1 MICPTVTASTPGEYN
16 KQIAINAKF
25 AKRLHIDLMDGR
37 FAPVKSVSV
46 DEVWWPHSV
55 GADLHVMYEKPMDI
69 LEKLILLQPEMVI
82 IHAESDVHHMHF
94 AAELHKEG
102 VKAGLALLPETDVA
116 SVEPILH
123 SFDHVLIFSG
133 NLGHQGGSHAN
144 LELLEK
150 AKQIRTHHKNVE
162 IGWDGG
168 VNEQNIT
175 TIHKEGVEIIN
186 VGGFIQNATNPGVA
200 YVKLLALTETKHE

>member
-1 MICPTVTASTPGEYN
+1 MICPTVTATTPKEYK
-16 KQIAINAKF
+16 KQVATNASF
-25 AKRLHIDLMDGR
+25 ARRLHIDLMDGE
-37 FAPVKSVSV
+37 FAPVKSV
-46 DEVWWPHSV
+46 DLADVWWPHA
-55 GADLHVMYEKPMDI
+55 GQADLHVMYKRPMEHIEKI
-69 LEKLILLQPEMVI
+69 IHLQPKLVI
-82 IHAESDVHHMHF
+82 IHAEAEVHHMHF

-102 VKAGLALLPETDVA
+102 IKAGLALLPETSVA

-150 AKQIRTHHKNVE
+150 VKQVKVHHPNVE

-168 VNEQNIT
+168 VNAGNVAAISRA
-175 TIHKEGVEIIN
+175 GVSVIN
-186 VGGFIQNATNPGVA
+186 VGGYIQNAPEPEVMYA
-200 YVKLLALTETKHE
+200 KLLALTETKDE